1 MSLES
6 GKRSNASHSLPCEL
20 DCLTLEIACGNRIM
34 QKVIRPH
41 YLGIRKKDIEMII
54 WNLKFFI
61 FCLIVKELAPY
72 VLKPDRNMLDL

>member
-1 MSLES
+1 
-6 GKRSNASHSLPCEL
+6 
-20 DCLTLEIACGNRIM
+20 M

-72 VLKPDRNMLDL
+72 VLKLDRNMLDL